1 MTFDVRDFKTQ
12 AIIGV
17 IISIVVLILPFQTV
31 IPIELSLLEV
41 VAFIAYGW
49 STWLLANNRPL
60 GWWVGLIGVVG
71 YMYIFFT
78 VQLYAETGIQTFYL
92 ITSLQAIYIWLR
104 GGEGQTE
111 KPVSSVPRNIMLMTI
126 PLFIIS
132 VIVLQQVL
140 IAINGAAPFWD
151 SLSTIMSLT
160 AHLYLMQRYT
170 ESWYIW
176 IAVDII
182 YIPLYASRGLYLT
195 SILYVGLLLMSI
207 NGLINFRRIIA
218 EQLTAETATA

>member
-1 MTFDVRDFKTQ
+1 MPIDLRDFRTQ
-12 AIIGV
+12 FYIGV
-17 IISIVVLILPFQTV
+17 IISLIVGILPFQSA
-31 IPIELSLLEV
+31 ISIELSLIEV
-41 VAFIAYGW
+41 VSFIAYGW

-60 GWWVGLIGVVG
+60 GWWVGLIGVMG
-71 YMYIFFT
+71 YMYVFYK

-104 GGEGQTE
+104 GGENNTE
-111 KPVSSVPRNIMLMTI
+111 KPVSHVPRKLLYVTVPI
-126 PLFIIS
+126 FVIS
-132 VIVLQQVL
+132 VIVLRIVL
-140 IAINGAAPFWD
+140 IEINGAAPFWD

-195 SILYVGLLLMSI
+195 SILYIGLLLMSI
-207 NGLINFRRIIA
+207 NGLINFRQILA
-218 EQLTAETATA
+218 EKVKVETAGV

>member
-1 MTFDVRDFKTQ
+1 MTFDIRDFKTQ
-12 AIIGV
+12 AIIGM
-17 IISIVVLILPFQTV
+17 IISIVVLILPFQTM

-111 KPVSSVPRNIMLMTI
+111 KPVSSVPRNIMLITI
-126 PLFIIS
+126 PLFIVS

-151 SLSTIMSLT
+151 SLSTIMSLI